1 MAPFAVEPTRSKI
14 RYLLIVSPS
23 GSFHHTRFVLRQRQG
38 SFSLLPLLTRG
49 GREGSAVRGFA
60 FYAPDALVG
69 HFLTA
74 LQEISSCKKHLSDFS
89 FALPCVFLGMAP
101 FAVWPIRSRYND
113 LLVGPPLC
121 SFHHTRVYLTAKT
134 KQLRQPG
141 LVKRQ
146 RQDNSESTSPS
157 PSLVRRG
164 VLPSLLPLLTR
175 GGWEG
180 LAGER

>member
-1 MAPFAVEPTRSKI
+1 MRLFGYGSNCPCKNYRS
-14 RYLLIVSPS
+14 
-23 GSFHHTRFVLRQRQG
+23 
-38 SFSLLPLLTRG
+38 
-49 GREGSAVRGFA
+49 
-60 FYAPDALVG
+60 D
-69 HFLTA
+69 
-74 LQEISSCKKHLSDFS
+74 SC
-89 FALPCVFLGMAP
+89 FALRCAFLGMAP
-101 FAVWPIRSRYND
+101 FAVWPFRSRYRY

-146 RQDNSESTSPS
+146 RQDNSESTTPS

-164 VLPSLLPLLTR
+164 ILFSLLPLLTR

-180 LAGER
+180 LVVAVCLCCGSRFVTCSIDFVNALCESWGSSYKLEPAKRMISDATNVEMASVTRLPDSLGSGN